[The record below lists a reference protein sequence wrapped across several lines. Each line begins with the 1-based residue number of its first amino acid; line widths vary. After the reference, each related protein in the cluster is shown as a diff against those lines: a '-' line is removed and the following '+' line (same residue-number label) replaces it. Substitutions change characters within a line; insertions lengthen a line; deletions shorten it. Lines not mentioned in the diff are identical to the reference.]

1 MAPRLLLQCC
11 EKKTVARFR
20 NFFLLRFSFL
30 SGKPPKSVKVHTAL
44 IEDDEE
50 EVGTATF
57 GIVKGG

>member
-11 EKKTVARFR
+11 EKKNSRQISEL
-20 NFFLLRFSFL
+20 FLLRFSFL